1 MVAGSKP
8 NQFIDLDPG
17 RSFGQLSKLLVS
29 SGLRASRSL
38 LSSFS
43 ILQHFTASSRP
54 VDLPLTKMD
63 AGDKP
68 HKAHRPSGKKKGK
81 EVQSKGYN
89 EKVGR
94 YFWLVTCLESLT
106 RNFLQAFALNSGRR
120 AEKQARRN
128 AERDQTRLHVPMVN
142 RLPEDE
148 PPPVII
154 AVVGPPGVCFLVAPQ
169 VNGLTSLEQ
178 VGKTT
183 LVRSLVRRYTKHTL
197 SEVKGPITLVS
208 GKQRRLTL
216 LECNNDLN
224 SMIDIGKIAD
234 LVLLMIDASFGFEM
248 VGHIAKRHLTYSHM
262 LTR

>member
-1 MVAGSKP
+1 
-8 NQFIDLDPG
+8 
-17 RSFGQLSKLLVS
+17 
-29 SGLRASRSL
+29 
-38 LSSFS
+38 
-43 ILQHFTASSRP
+43 
-54 VDLPLTKMD
+54 MD
-63 AGDKP
+63 DSDKP

-81 EVQSKGYN
+81 ERQSKGYN
-89 EKVGR
+89 EKVRR
-94 YFWLVTCLESLT
+94 YLWLVICPESST
-106 RNFLQAFALNSGRR
+106 RKFLQAFAFNSGRR
-120 AEKQARRN
+120 TEKQARRN

-154 AVVGPPGVCFLVAPQ
+154 AVVGPPGVCCLVASQ
-169 VNGLTSLEQ
+169 VNELTHLEQ

-208 GKQRRLTL
+208 GKKRRLTFI
-216 LECNNDLN
+216 ECNNDLN

-248 VGHIAKRHLTYSHM
+248 VGHLAKGH
-262 LTR
+262 